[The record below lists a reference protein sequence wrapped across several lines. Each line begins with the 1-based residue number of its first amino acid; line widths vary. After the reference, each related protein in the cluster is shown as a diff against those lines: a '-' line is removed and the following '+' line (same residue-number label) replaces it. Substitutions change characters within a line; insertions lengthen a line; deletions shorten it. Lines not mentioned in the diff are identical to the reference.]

1 MTKYNHSLE
10 EFKADWRK
18 WQVKILRLLEKE
30 ASSIV
35 TKEDLTG
42 LFLLAISICSYFI
55 TWSTYTFADD
65 HGIQCVYLL
74 EKKLYARS
82 QKDKKSIIITA
93 DVS

>member
-18 WQVKILRLLEKE
+18 CQVKILRLLEKE

-35 TKEDLTG
+35 TEEDLTG
-42 LFLLAISICSYFI
+42 LYKWLFLCCYFI
-55 TWSTYTFADD
+55 TQSTYTFPDD
-65 HGIQCVYLL
+65 HGIQCAYLL
-74 EKKLYARS
+74 EQKLYTRS

-93 DVS
+93 TVS

>member
-18 WQVKILRLLEKE
+18 CQVKILRLLEKE

-35 TKEDLTG
+35 TEEDLTG
-42 LFLLAISICSYFI
+42 LYSWLFLCCYFI
-55 TWSTYTFADD
+55 TRSTYTFTDD
-65 HGIQCVYLL
+65 HGIQCAYLL

>member
-35 TKEDLTG
+35 TEEDLTG
-42 LFLLAISICSYFI
+42 LYSWLFLCSYFI
-55 TWSTYTFADD
+55 TRPTYTFTDD

-74 EKKLYARS
+74 EKKVVRKIS
-82 QKDKKSIIITA
+82 ER
-93 DVS
+93 